1 MLPCKVSFESKQN
14 SHESEK
20 SNFNF
25 RTNAKI
31 LCQYLSLVFLSK
43 RNLLLVQDIYWS
55 LVFVSK
61 RNLLLVKE
69 IYLSLV
75 LVKETYL
82 SLGFV
87 SKKLVE
93 KTYC

>member
-1 MLPCKVSFESKQN
+1 MLPCKVCFKSKQN

-31 LCQYLSLVFLSK
+31 LCQYLSLVFVSK

-75 LVKETYL
+75 FVSKRNLLLVKEI
-82 SLGFV
+82 
-87 SKKLVE
+87 
-93 KTYC
+93 YC